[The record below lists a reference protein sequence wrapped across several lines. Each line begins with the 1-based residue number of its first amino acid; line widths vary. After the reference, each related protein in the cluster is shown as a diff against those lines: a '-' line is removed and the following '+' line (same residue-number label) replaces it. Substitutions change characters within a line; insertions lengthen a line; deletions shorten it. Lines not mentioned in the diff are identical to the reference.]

1 MDQTSIR
8 WLLGLLLFSAALCLT
23 LLLAPLKESGPFI
36 LFIGA
41 TAVSSWY
48 GGATL
53 GLTVT
58 SLGALAGAYFI
69 LASVDAFTAWGDLIP
84 LAAFVGVALLITWID
99 VRRRRAKAG
108 LDEELALA
116 HKHRGEAEAANRAKE
131 DFFAIISH
139 ELRGPLTAILTW
151 VHLLQKGKLDQAGAM
166 HALETVARNVRA
178 EDRLIAEMLE
188 VSRLIA
194 GKVFLDLHPIELA
207 VVVAQAVDSARPAAE
222 ERGVQLDSE
231 LALVP
236 GTVVADPDRLAQVVR
251 NLLSNAIKFTPRG
264 GRVAVRLGR
273 DARQGATITVQD
285 TGQGIPHDFL
295 AYVFDRFRQGGS
307 LAVTRAHGG
316 LGLGLAIVRDLVE
329 LHGGTV
335 RAESD
340 GEGEGAR
347 FTVTLPADEPG
358 SRSASRLAFS
368 GAH

>member
-1 MDQTSIR
+1 MDRTSTR
-8 WLLGLLLFSAALCLT
+8 WLLGLLLFSAALFLT

-41 TAVSSWY
+41 TAVSSRY

-69 LASVDAFTAWGDLIP
+69 LVPIDSVAVWGDLIP

-99 VRRRRAKAG
+99 VRRRQAKEG

-116 HKHRGEAEAANRAKE
+116 HERRGQAEAANRAKE
-131 DFFAIISH
+131 DFFATISH

-178 EDRLIAEMLE
+178 EDRLIGEMLD

-194 GKVFLDLHPIELA
+194 GKVLLDLHPVELA
-207 VVVAQAVDSARPAAE
+207 VIVAQAVDSARPAADE
-222 ERGVQLDSE
+222 GGVQLNSE
-231 LALVP
+231 LALGP
-236 GTVVADPDRLAQVVR
+236 GTVVGDPDRLAQVVR

-273 DARQGATITVQD
+273 DAREAAVITVQD

-295 AYVFDRFRQGGS
+295 AYVFDRFRQGS
-307 LAVTRAHGG
+307 LAATRAHGG

-335 RAESD
+335 CAESD

-347 FTVTLPADEPG
+347 FTVTLPVDEPR
-358 SRSASRLAFS
+358 SRTSPLAFVS
-368 GAH
+368 GAR

>member
-1 MDQTSIR
+1 
-8 WLLGLLLFSAALCLT
+8 
-23 LLLAPLKESGPFI
+23 LAPLKESGLFI

-41 TAVSSWY
+41 TAVSSWH

-58 SLGALAGAYFI
+58 TLGALAGSYVI
-69 LASVDAFTAWGDLIP
+69 LAPVSSVAAWGDLIP

-99 VRRRRAKAG
+99 VRRRRTAHG
-108 LDEELALA
+108 LDKELALA
-116 HKHRGEAEAANRAKE
+116 HEHRGEAEAANRAKE
-131 DFFAIISH
+131 DFFATISH
-139 ELRGPLTAILTW
+139 ELRGPLNAILTW

-178 EDRLIAEMLE
+178 EDRLIGEMLE

-194 GKVFLDLHPIELA
+194 GKVLLDLHPVELA
-207 VVVAQAVDSARPAAE
+207 VIVGQALDSARPAAE
-222 ERGVQLDSE
+222 EGGVELDSE

-236 GTVVADPDRLAQVVR
+236 GTIVGDPDRLGQVVR

-273 DARQGATITVQD
+273 DARQGTTITVQD

-295 AYVFDRFRQGGS
+295 AHVFDRFRQGGS
-307 LAVTRAHGG
+307 PAVTRTHGG

-347 FTVTLPADEPG
+347 FTVTLPADEPAEAPHL
-358 SRSASRLAFS
+358 SPSP
-368 GAH
+368 GAHRNGTRPL